1 MQDRQGYARFVAEQ
15 MSAAGLGAVTA
26 RRMFGGH
33 GLYCDGLFI
42 AIITGEQ
49 LYLKAD
55 PQTQPAF
62 EARGLQRFTYS
73 ARGRTVQL
81 MYYEAPAEV
90 FDETSAMRSWCRL
103 ALEAA
108 VRARK
113 PARGGA
119 RPRSAR

>member
-1 MQDRQGYARFVAEQ
+1 MIARHAYADFVAEQ
-15 MSAAGLGAVTA
+15 MADLGTITV

-49 LYLKAD
+49 LWFKAD
-55 PQTQPAF
+55 AQTQGAF
-62 EARGLQRFTYS
+62 EGRGLQRFAYS
-73 ARGRTVQL
+73 ARGKTVQL

-90 FDETSAMRSWCRL
+90 FDEPQAMARWGRL

-113 PARGGA
+113 PAHA
-119 RPRSAR
+119 APRKRRS